1 MLSVKFKARQD
12 SWILAGL
19 FAFQEFEI
27 QELS

>member
-1 MLSVKFKARQD
+1 MLNVELKARQD
-12 SWILAGL
+12 SRILAGL